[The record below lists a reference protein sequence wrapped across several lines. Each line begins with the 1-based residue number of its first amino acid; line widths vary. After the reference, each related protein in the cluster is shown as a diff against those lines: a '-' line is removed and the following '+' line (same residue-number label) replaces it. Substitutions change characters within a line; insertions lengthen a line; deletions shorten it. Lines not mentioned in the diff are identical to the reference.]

1 MWIAVNHLSY
11 FVIENAVIVADN
23 EPMKVNQ
30 PIDVESFIADL
41 VPGQIAPA
49 LFEALPDV
57 IFWMKDASG
66 RFVFVNKAF
75 CYEVAMRD
83 ASGILGLKDEDVFP
97 GELAAKYQAD
107 DERVLAS
114 GEALWNA
121 SELTPTRSGGV
132 EWRSTSKIPLLS
144 TGGRC
149 VGTAGISR
157 RMGHEEGLPVPTRH
171 RQLAVIIAKI
181 YEHLDEGIGIR
192 EIAREAAVSMSTLE
206 RLFKEHMNTTP
217 RRFVTQVKMSAA
229 CDRLINTGMRVSEV
243 ATSLGYDEHGN
254 FSRAFTRAMG
264 MSPRAYQIYYKQG

>member
-1 MWIAVNHLSY
+1 MIHNV
-11 FVIENAVIVADN
+11 FMNACKTD
-23 EPMKVNQ
+23 
-30 PIDVESFIADL
+30 DCESFIADL
-41 VPGQIAPA
+41 MPGQVATA
-49 LFEALPDV
+49 LFQALPGV
-57 IFWMKDASG
+57 IFWMKDLEG

-75 CYEVAMRD
+75 CYEVALRD
-83 ASGILGLKDEDVFP
+83 ADDILGLKDEDVFP
-97 GELAAKYQAD
+97 RELAAKYHAD
-107 DERVLAS
+107 DEAVLSS

-144 TGGRC
+144 KEEVC

-181 YEHLDEGIGIR
+181 YEYLDQGIEIK
-192 EIAREAAVSMSTLE
+192 EIARVAGVSISTLE

-229 CDRLINTGMRVSEV
+229 CDRLINSGMQVSEV

-254 FSRAFTRAMG
+254 FSRAFCKAMG
-264 MSPRAYQIYYKQG
+264 MSPSSYRKYYKKG